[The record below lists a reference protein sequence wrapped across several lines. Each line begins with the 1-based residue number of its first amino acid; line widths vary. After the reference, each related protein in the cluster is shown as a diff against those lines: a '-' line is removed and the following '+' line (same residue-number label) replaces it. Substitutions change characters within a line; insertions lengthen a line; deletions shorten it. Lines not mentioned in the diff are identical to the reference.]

1 MSVRVSRRD
10 ALAVVGATAVGV
22 LGANHP
28 AYASPAVLKGR
39 LKQSVCRWCYG
50 GISLDQLCVAVKQM
64 GLVSIDL
71 LSENEWATAAKYG
84 LTCAM
89 PNGPGNISDGWNE
102 PKNHDRLV
110 KESERLLP
118 LVKAAGL
125 PSMILLSGNR
135 RGMSYAD
142 GMTNCAAGIKRIVPL
157 AEQLGVNLV
166 LELLNSKRD
175 HKDYLCDHTAW
186 GVELCKRVG
195 SDRLKLLYDIYHM
208 QIMEGDVIATIQENI
223 KYIGHFHT
231 GGVPGRHEIDDSQEL
246 NYRRIAQA
254 IVDAGYQGY
263 FAHEFIPVHD
273 PLTSLR
279 KAVELCDV

>member
-1 MSVRVSRRD
+1 LSGS
-10 ALAVVGATAVGV
+10 
-22 LGANHP
+22 P
-28 AYASPAVLKGR
+28 SASGSSKVLKGR

-50 GISLDQLCVAVKQM
+50 GLSLDQLCIAAKQI

-135 RGMSYAD
+135 G
-142 GMTNCAAGIKRIVPL
+142 N
-157 AEQLGVNLV
+157 V
-166 LELLNSKRD
+166 LCRRD
-175 HKDYLCDHTAW
+175 D
-186 GVELCKRVG
+186 
-195 SDRLKLLYDIYHM
+195 KLPCR
-208 QIMEGDVIATIQENI
+208 N
-223 KYIGHFHT
+223 
-231 GGVPGRHEIDDSQEL
+231 
-246 NYRRIAQA
+246 
-254 IVDAGYQGY
+254 
-263 FAHEFIPVHD
+263 
-273 PLTSLR
+273 
-279 KAVELCDV
+279 